1 VVQKWQRDRTDRL
14 LTGHG
19 NARMFFAWERSQ
31 MSSSRLALSPPVFPS
46 QTTIINQDSG
56 WRLLRR
62 R

>member
-1 VVQKWQRDRTDRL
+1 
-14 LTGHG
+14 
-19 NARMFFAWERSQ
+19 MFFAWERSQ